1 MSTNIITP
9 QNPCLRVAVAS
20 VGASYPSAAWTSTKP
35 TDGVMYDATS
45 SLLQPKNFSLVQASP
60 FATTTWATSG
70 TTTGVRFVAWNSY
83 TASDGTVWWIG
94 NVIADISLLFTTGTI
109 PTATIDIGGTGVAH
123 RPFASAVQQAGTPLA
138 NLYSPATALPA
149 NTEAAEILFDPI
161 GFQLLQAQFKAVTG
175 TPTMGV
181 FYAGL

>member
-20 VGASYPSAAWTSTKP
+20 VTSSYPSATWTSTKP

-45 SLLQPKNFSLVQASP
+45 GLLQPKNFSLVQASP
-60 FATTTWATSG
+60 FATTTWATTG

-109 PTATIDIGGTGVAH
+109 PTVTIDSVAH
-123 RPFASAVQQAGTPLA
+123 RPFASAVQQAGTPLS
-138 NLYSPATALPA
+138 NLYSPATAAPT

-161 GFQLLQAQFKAVTG
+161 GFQLLQAQFKAASG
-175 TPTMGV
+175 TPTMGI